1 MTVYLQLGNQVLA
14 YAGGEL
20 APANGARTLAPVPA
34 APTPPAAPPCVA
46 QPPYTTIPEVIRAM
60 RRRWRAL
67 QRARD
72 WRAVFARSYLRTTEQ
87 VLAAAKG
94 GRAFE
99 NPAWLTRLDCDFAGR
114 YFTAADCWDARGACP
129 APWALAFRAA
139 TEKRTLVLQDLLLGM
154 NAHINYDL
162 PYALDATIPPNLDA
176 AALAPY
182 YRDHERMNALLARTV
197 GVVQA
202 AASAYDPAIALA
214 NAGLG
219 RGGQEGVAQLISLW
233 RERSW
238 AHFLLLRQAGDRA
251 AVDGLIAQT
260 AGEYGLLLLQL
271 QQVAPYLYWPNR
283 LYRDTIGWLRG
294 WRA

>member
-1 MTVYLQLGNQVLA
+1 MTLYLQLGNQVMT
-14 YAGGEL
+14 YSGGDL
-20 APANGARTLAPVPA
+20 APAAGERGLAP
-34 APTPPAAPPCVA
+34 APVAPPPPAAPPCA
-46 QPPYTTIPEVIRAM
+46 EQAPYSTIPEVIRAM

-72 WRAVFARSYLRTTEQ
+72 WRAVFARSYLRTTQQ
-87 VLAAAKG
+87 VQTAARRAG
-94 GRAFE
+94 AFE
-99 NPAWLTRLDCDFAGR
+99 NPAWMTRLDCDFAGR
-114 YFTAADCWDARGACP
+114 YFMAADCWDARGACP

-139 TEKRTLVLQDLLLGM
+139 AEKRTLVLQDLLLGM

-162 PYALDATIPPNLDA
+162 PYALDATIPPGLDS

-182 YRDHERMNALLARTV
+182 YRDHARMNALLARTV
-197 GVVQA
+197 RVVQE

-271 QQVAPYLYWPNR
+271 QQVAPFLYWPNR
-283 LYRDTIGWLRG
+283 LYRDSIGWLRG
-294 WRA
+294 WLP